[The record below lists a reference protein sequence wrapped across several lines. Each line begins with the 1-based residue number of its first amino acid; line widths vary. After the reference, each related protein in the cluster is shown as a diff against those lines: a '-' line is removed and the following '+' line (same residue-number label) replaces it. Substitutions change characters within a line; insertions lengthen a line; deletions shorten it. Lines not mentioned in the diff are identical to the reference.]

1 MIVKTK
7 YKMIKKIVTLFIFI
21 GCSFAHGQ
29 SIQWIPFEWASDS
42 YSGRY
47 FDKVAINVPV
57 QIEDI
62 SDNLYMQLD
71 LGAITTVIYEKSFA
85 PYLSLHKNLLN
96 RIDTTL
102 TFTIEGKTNPKFRGM
117 NMKLGDMEIGE
128 HNIGLFQNYGPIIPK
143 DSIGNSKSKHIGTL
157 GPDIFKDK
165 VLVINF
171 PEQKISILSS
181 VNELP
186 KEDIANIKFIPFQ
199 ESRNRIK
206 IPMKIN
212 GKIEQVL
219 YDTGASIF
227 PLNTSKEIVME
238 FPNSTITDSLKVNSW
253 GEKITFYGVQLGSPV
268 SIGNQSFSNVTAYYD
283 ERSMA
288 SDFFKRENIWGFA
301 GNVLFLDKTLVIDYI
316 NKTIGIS
323 Q

>member
-1 MIVKTK
+1 
-7 YKMIKKIVTLFIFI
+7 MIKKIVTLFILI

-29 SIQWIPFEWASDS
+29 NIKWIPFEWISDS
-42 YSGRY
+42 SSGRY
-47 FDKVAINVPV
+47 FEKAAIDVPV

-71 LGAITTVIYEKSFA
+71 LGAITTVLYEKSFA
-85 PYLSLHKNLLN
+85 PYLSLHQNLLN
-96 RIDTTL
+96 RLDTTL
-102 TFTIEGKTNPKFRGM
+102 TFTIEGKTNPKFRDIQ
-117 NMKLGDMEIGE
+117 MKLGDVEIGE
-128 HNIGLFQNYGPIIPK
+128 HNIGLFQNYGTIISK
-143 DSIGNSKSKHIGTL
+143 DSIGNSKRKLIGTL

-186 KEDIANIKFIPFQ
+186 KEDIANIKFIPFLV
-199 ESRNRIK
+199 SRNRIK
-206 IPMKIN
+206 IPMEIN
-212 GKIEQVL
+212 GKVEHVL
-219 YDTGASIF
+219 YDTGSSIF
-227 PLNTSKEIVME
+227 PLNTSKEQVME
-238 FPNSTITDSLKVNSW
+238 FPNATVTDSLKVNSW
-253 GEKITFYGVQLGSPV
+253 GEQITLYGVQLGSPV
-268 SIGNQSFSNVTAYYD
+268 SIGNQSFSGVTAYYD
-283 ERSMA
+283 ERSVA

-301 GNVLFLDKTLVIDYI
+301 GNTLFLDKTLVIDYK